1 MASPFSF
8 VMSDKTYQITLK
20 HGPVR
25 NVYCQYNKM
34 AIKQISLTIQPE
46 MTAPILQ
53 AVPCVLD
60 IYQALRRYS
69 INPHYRY
76 PTLFSHLGTPFQ
88 RKVWTYLQN
97 ILPGQT
103 QTYGEIAEDLNSSA
117 RAVGLACRR
126 NPLLILIPCHRAT
139 NQQHNEGYAGENTL
153 AMKKIKRALLAHEQR

>member
-1 MASPFSF
+1 
-8 VMSDKTYQITLK
+8 
-20 HGPVR
+20 
-25 NVYCQYNKM
+25 M
-34 AIKQISLTIQPE
+34 AIGQISLTIQPE